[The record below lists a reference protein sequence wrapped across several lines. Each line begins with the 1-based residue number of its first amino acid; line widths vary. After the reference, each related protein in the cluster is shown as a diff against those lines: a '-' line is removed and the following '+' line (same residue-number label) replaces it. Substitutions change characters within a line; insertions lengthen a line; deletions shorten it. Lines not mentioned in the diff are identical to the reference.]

1 MQKKKNNKKKMQTFS
16 NRIISLSETPK
27 TENTL
32 NNTQFSD
39 SYNNMFWF
47 FSIPVKKLENVGV
60 FIECKDWNIY
70 KMALITGSDKVN
82 DKECTVRKVLKNS
95 IEKS

>member
-1 MQKKKNNKKKMQTFS
+1 
-16 NRIISLSETPK
+16 
-27 TENTL
+27 
-32 NNTQFSD
+32 
-39 SYNNMFWF
+39 MFWF

-60 FIECKDWNIY
+60 LIECKDWNIY

-82 DKECTVRKVLKNS
+82 DKECNTVRKVLKNS